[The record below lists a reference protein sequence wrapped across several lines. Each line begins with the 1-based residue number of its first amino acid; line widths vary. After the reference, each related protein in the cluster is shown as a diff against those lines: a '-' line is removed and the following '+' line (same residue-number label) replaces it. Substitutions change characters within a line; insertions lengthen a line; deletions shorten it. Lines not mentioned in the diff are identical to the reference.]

1 VKAACVIVGFC
12 LAGAVAA
19 QPAQP
24 VRAPHYGD
32 VLFQHFQSRWFG
44 ALGSLMTSQQ
54 FQRLGEHEAEAELLR
69 GGLLLD
75 WGQHDEAAQVFEHL
89 AAHHPTHRDRAWLG
103 LARARWQR
111 GLVDEAEA
119 ALAQV
124 QAPLAGERDDE
135 RLLLQAQLHLAR
147 GRAAQAAAV
156 LQPVVDVK
164 TPRGATPLARH
175 NQGLALLRAGDL
187 AAARPVLLKLGSE
200 ATASEEQRTLRD
212 RANLA
217 LALAE
222 RDRQPAAARAALQRV
237 RLHGSVAGKALLAD
251 GWAAMDLNQPQA
263 ALVAWTELAGRSA
276 ADPAVLEAR
285 LALPQAYVALG
296 ARGQALLQVERLL
309 QSLDD
314 DARALAAARS
324 ALHDGSALAPLL
336 QALQGYEPGQDAHID
351 LPGGEHAA
359 ALAPVW
365 ADHGFQQALT
375 RWADLQWSAAELQR
389 WAAALPA
396 FDDMLALRRSGFEQ
410 RLPPTLRAAQDD
422 TQGLAAQQRA
432 RDALAQQLQQ
442 AEAADDGAALAT
454 AAQLA
459 QLQRLAR
466 MQQDLAAL
474 DAGDERDALADRVR
488 RLHGL
493 LAWQLADQRAQRLRD
508 ASKALRTLDQ
518 ALQQAQGA
526 LAALQQAQA
535 DEPPRL
541 DALAERI
548 AALASRLLTT
558 LPQVLALADEQRV
571 GLQGLAVALL
581 DQHQQHLAATLLQA
595 RLLHAQLQDGS
606 VSAQA
611 GQGDP
616 HAQP

>member
-1 VKAACVIVGFC
+1 MKAACVIVGLC
-12 LAGAVAA
+12 MAGAAAA
-19 QPAQP
+19 QDI
-24 VRAPHYGD
+24 RAPHFGD

-44 ALGSLMTSQQ
+44 ALGSLMTSQH
-54 FQRLGEHEAEAELLR
+54 FQRLGEHSAQAELLR

-75 WGQHDEAAQVFEHL
+75 WGQHDEAAVVFAQL
-89 AAHHPTHRDRAWLG
+89 AERHPTHRDRAWVG

-119 ALAQV
+119 ALARV

-135 RLLLQAQLHLAR
+135 RLLLQAQIHLAR
-147 GRAAQAAAV
+147 GRAAQAAAT
-156 LQPVVDVK
+156 LQPVVDTK

-187 AAARPVLLKLGSE
+187 AAARPVLARLGGE
-200 ATASEEQRTLRD
+200 AAATEEQRLLRD

-222 RDRQPAAARAALQRV
+222 RQQQPAAARAALQRV

-251 GWAAMDLNQPQA
+251 GWAAMALNQPQA
-263 ALVAWTELAGRSA
+263 ALVAWTELASRSV

-296 ARGQALLQVERLL
+296 ARGQALAQVEQLL

-314 DARALAAARS
+314 DNRALAAARQ

-336 QALQGYEPGQDAHID
+336 QALQGYEPGQEPQLA

-389 WAAALPA
+389 WSAALPA

-410 RLPPTLRAAQDD
+410 RLPPTLRAAHDD
-422 TQGLAAQQRA
+422 VQGLAAQQRG

-454 AAQLA
+454 APQLR
-459 QLQRLAR
+459 QLQRITH
-466 MQQDLAAL
+466 MHQDLAAL
-474 DAGDERDALADRVR
+474 EPGDERDALSDRLR
-488 RLHGL
+488 RVQGL
-493 LAWQLADQRAQRLRD
+493 LSWQLADQRPQRLRD
-508 ASKALRTLDQ
+508 GSKALRTLDQ
-518 ALQQAQGA
+518 SLQQAHAA

-535 DEPPRL
+535 QEPPRL

-548 AALASRLLTT
+548 AALAPRLATT

-571 GLQGLAVALL
+571 DLQGLAVALL
-581 DQHQQHLAATLLQA
+581 DRHQQHLAATLLQA

-606 VSAQA
+606 LSARA
-611 GQGDP
+611 SQGAD